1 VLGYSFSH
9 LPFELFAIYMS
20 DEVVMSYFLL
30 LQICDYVLDFDIDIG
45 SIKPLIAHKVPCH
58 LN

>member
-20 DEVVMSYFLL
+20 DEVVMSYFLI
-30 LQICDYVLDFDIDIG
+30 LQNCDYVLDFDIG
-45 SIKPLIAHKVPCH
+45 SIKPLIAYLPEVKGWIA
-58 LN
+58 